1 VTISLLQ
8 SLFIYK
14 EIDMK
19 SLKIGLRVWIAMT
32 SLLSFLAGWGI
43 LSHSGKPVSLF
54 ADPGAAS
61 LPDPVVQ
68 SQVLLPTLE
77 PLPSLADLTTTGVIQ
92 SLPALPSAPNVSINN
107 NFTPRLRTR
116 GS

>member
-1 VTISLLQ
+1 
-8 SLFIYK
+8 
-14 EIDMK
+14 MK

-32 SLLSFLAGWGI
+32 SLLSFLGGWMI
-43 LSHSGKPVSLF
+43 FSHSGKPAALF
-54 ADPGAAS
+54 SDPAAS

-77 PLPSLADLTTTGVIQ
+77 PLPSLADLTTTGVLQ
-92 SLPALPSAPNVSINN
+92 PLPALPSAPSVSMNS
-107 NFTPRLRTR
+107 NFVPRMRTR